1 MNMLLNAVRE
11 GRLDDIRALLARL
24 DRSERKA
31 GLDELKTL
39 RKEAR
44 GWAWGERTRVRKA
57 LLVAGAG
64 CHTGAAGCAAWLGAR
79 DMRDWAHSPY
89 PWVLEVLGD
98 RDPAWLADLARRL
111 AARAVESDAEY
122 RLVVELSRRAHC
134 PLPAS
139 DGMVR
144 AWAERVS
151 GTRWQSKPQVPLL
164 DVLRADAHLDV
175 LIPHLLTMP
184 ELPPVVAWVD
194 SRSPAEYWPAALTA
208 LAAEGMLRR
217 DALLDSCVTRLL
229 RGGKPTDL
237 RFCLL
242 VLRGLE
248 PTAQEEADRVAD
260 WMAMA
265 ADGPSTVAGQ
275 AQEVLA
281 RLDAQGMLTLR
292 QLAEVSGAVLF
303 RTEKKLV
310 RAQLVQLGK
319 VLRRDPST
327 ADELLPVIAEA
338 FGHPD
343 TDTQER
349 ALKLAARAV
358 PAAAPAIRQDA
369 ARMAAQ
375 LGPVHRTA
383 ALAVF
388 GELLEDEP
396 AADAYEEILPPPPVP
411 RRLGPAPASLAEL
424 TEEVVVLLRSAPD
437 DVTAF
442 ERALDGLIRYAHTG
456 RKELTEALE
465 VALADQ
471 WWASLPHGEA
481 DRRMARNH
489 DGLHIVAA
497 SLLGRISQRTV
508 HDGLARWTATGTCCH
523 AALDGILYARLWEAA
538 AAIRTGRLPHLLAT
552 PTWHTGSI
560 DALELV
566 ERLRGYQA
574 LGVLAGP
581 VDFAQALLRVRRT
594 GEEEAARQAAALGT
608 KEGDRLAAWLRAD
621 EPVAAVVPRH
631 VETDVP
637 VARDWL
643 RQTVTEVR
651 RLLLATRENQAVQQK
666 FPRAFHWLG
675 RPHSPRD
682 QHCYHWDNRSPHWI
696 ATLPEDG
703 ETLAAWLLPS
713 LTTCVEEQRG
723 AAWLLPALAETG
735 GRSAGAVHLALGYGL
750 AARHAEDRLAA
761 VDALLVLAAR
771 GRLDAELL
779 GGELASLLAGEA
791 VKPGRLA
798 DSARTAADTGAYRT
812 VLSVLVPVLPAL
824 LARERVP
831 RGLSDLLAVAA
842 ECVERSGPPT
852 TGPIPG
858 LAATAARGGTTQV
871 VRQAIRLQAAG
882 APQAAR
888 APGAARAPQA
898 ARAPG
903 AA

>member
-1 MNMLLNAVRE
+1 MNTLMDAVRE
-11 GRLDDIRALLARL
+11 GRLDDIRPLLARL
-24 DRSERKA
+24 DRGERRA
-31 GLDELKTL
+31 ALDELKVL

-44 GWAWGERTRVRKA
+44 GWSWGERTRVRKA
-57 LLVAGAG
+57 VLVAGAA
-64 CHTGAAGCAAWLGAR
+64 CHNGAAGCAAWLGAR
-79 DMRDWAHSPY
+79 DMRDWTHSPY

-122 RLVVELSRRAHC
+122 RLVVELSRRADC

-144 AWAERVS
+144 AWAERVN
-151 GTRWQSKPQVPLL
+151 GTRWRSGPRMPLV
-164 DVLRADAHLDV
+164 DALRADTHLDV
-175 LIPHLLTMP
+175 LVPHLLTMP
-184 ELPPVVAWVD
+184 ELPSAVAWVD
-194 SRSPAEYWPAALTA
+194 SRSPAGYWPAALTA
-208 LAAEGMLRR
+208 LAAQGVLDRGT
-217 DALLDSCVTRLL
+217 LLDSCVTRLL
-229 RGGKPTDL
+229 RGGKPIDL

-248 PTAQEEADRVAD
+248 PTAQEEAERAAD

-265 ADGPSTVAGQ
+265 ADGPSTVAGH

-281 RLDAQGMLTLR
+281 RLDTQGALSVR

-310 RAQLVQLGK
+310 RAQLVRLGK

-338 FGHPD
+338 FAHPD

-349 ALKLAARAV
+349 ALKLVARAL
-358 PAAAPAIRQDA
+358 PAASPAVREEA
-369 ARMAAQ
+369 ALMASR
-375 LGPVHRTA
+375 LGPMQRRS

-388 GELLEDEP
+388 GELPADES
-396 AADAYEEILPPPPVP
+396 AGGVYEEILPPPPVP
-411 RRLGPAPASLAEL
+411 RRLGSAPVSLAEL
-424 TEEVVVLLRSAPD
+424 TEEVVALLRSAPD

-442 ERALDGLIRYAHTG
+442 ERALDGLIRCAHSG
-456 RKELTEALE
+456 RKELARALE
-465 VALADQ
+465 GVLGGQ
-471 WWASLPHGEA
+471 WWASLPRDEV
-481 DRRMARNH
+481 DRRMSRDH
-489 DGLHIVAA
+489 DDLHIVTA
-497 SLLGRISQRTV
+497 SLLGRLSQRAV
-508 HDGLARWTATGTCCH
+508 RDGQAGRSAAGSCCH

-538 AAIRTGRLPHLLAT
+538 AEIRTGRLPHLLAT
-552 PTWHTGSI
+552 PTWDTGTI
-560 DALELV
+560 DAAELV
-566 ERLRGYQA
+566 ERLRRYQA
-574 LGVLAGP
+574 LGVTAGP

-594 GEEEAARQAAALGT
+594 GEEEAAVRAAALGT
-608 KEGDRLAAWLRAD
+608 AEGDRLAAWLRED
-621 EPVAAVVPRH
+621 EPVAAVVPRP

-651 RLLLATRENQAVQQK
+651 RRLLATRENRVVQQR

-675 RPHSPRD
+675 RPHSPRN
-682 QHCYHWDNRSPHWI
+682 QHCYHWDVWSPRWI

-713 LTTCVEEQRG
+713 VTTCVEEQRG
-723 AAWLLPALAETG
+723 GGRLLPALAEAG
-735 GRSAGAVHLALGYGL
+735 GPAAGATHLALGYGL
-750 AARHAEDRLAA
+750 GARYAEDRLAA

-779 GGELASLLAGEA
+779 GSELTALLEDEA
-791 VKPGRLA
+791 VKAGRLA

-812 VLSVLVPVLPAL
+812 VLSVLVAVLPAL
-824 LARERVP
+824 LARERAP

-842 ECVERSGPPT
+842 DCAERCGPPASGPV
-852 TGPIPG
+852 PG
-858 LAATAARGGTTQV
+858 LAAVAARGGTTQV
-871 VRQAIRLQAAG
+871 VRQAIRLEAACT
-882 APQAAR
+882 PEAA
-888 APGAARAPQA
+888 
-898 ARAPG
+898 
-903 AA
+903 